1 MELWSMVACGHLK
14 TACCMQIWGDIF
26 LSEINIW
33 NDSFPQNIIIIW
45 KKNQNIL
52 QFLKA
57 QRNIPPDS
65 WQETIIKLSRNLLPL
80 WQSENVRL
88 HVSACKDKD
97 CTEKAAR
104 MKAG

>member
-45 KKNQNIL
+45 KKKSKY
-52 QFLKA
+52 FA
-57 QRNIPPDS
+57 IPES
-65 WQETIIKLSRNLLPL
+65 SKKY
-80 WQSENVRL
+80 
-88 HVSACKDKD
+88 SAW
-97 CTEKAAR
+97 
-104 MKAG
+104 